1 MPNDFKNCT
10 VLLIDDEP
18 AWLRA
23 MDLALQRT
31 LGTVNLT
38 CPDSRQAM
46 QILDREPVSLV
57 LLDITMPHL
66 SGQDLLMQISQVYP
80 YLPVIM
86 TTGLVQVEL
95 AVECMRQGA
104 FDYFVK
110 TAEIERILNGIRRAL
125 ELNNL
130 RQENQRLREHFLQN
144 ELENPE
150 TFADF
155 ISDNPKIRSICQ
167 YVEAIAKSPEPVL
180 ILGESGVG
188 KELVA
193 RTVHQAGHADGP
205 WVAVNVAGLDDNVFS
220 DTLFGHVKGAYTGA
234 DQARSGV
241 IEEAAGGVLFL
252 DEIGDLSPAS
262 QVKLL
267 RLLQEGDY
275 YPLGSDV
282 PKQHN
287 TRFVFATNRN
297 LAELQQSGG
306 FRSDLFYRLNSYR
319 IALPP
324 LRERREDIPLL
335 LERFLTAAAASLKK
349 NKPTVPP
356 QLIPLLQ
363 SYHFP
368 GNIRELRTLV
378 FEAVS
383 LHRKGILSLASFQA
397 VMGSSFAPA
406 PITGTVTSTIEADLM
421 ASIRYPDQLPT
432 LKESAG
438 LLVNEAMRRTK
449 QNQTQAAR
457 LLGISRPAL
466 SKRLKNRS

>member
-1 MPNDFKNCT
+1 MPIDFINCK
-10 VLLIDDEP
+10 VLLIDDEQ

-23 MDLALQRT
+23 MDLALVRT
-31 LGTVNLT
+31 LGTKNISCL
-38 CPDSRQAM
+38 DSRKAM
-46 QILDREPVSLV
+46 QILAQEPVSLV

-66 SGQDLLMQISQVYP
+66 SGQDLLVQIKQTYP
-80 YLPVIM
+80 FLPVIM
-86 TTGLVQVEL
+86 TTGLAQIEL

-110 TAEIERILNGIRRAL
+110 TTEVERILNGIRRAL
-125 ELNNL
+125 EFSNL
-130 RQENQRLREHFLQN
+130 RQENRRLRDQFLQN
-144 ELENPE
+144 GLDNPE
-150 TFADF
+150 AFADF
-155 ISDNPKIRSICQ
+155 ISDNPKIRAICQ

-193 RTVHQAGHADGP
+193 RAVHQAGHADGP

-234 DQARSGV
+234 DQSRPGV

-252 DEIGDLSPAS
+252 DEIGDLSPKS

-287 TRFVFATNRN
+287 TRFVFATNRD
-297 LAELQQSGG
+297 LAELQQSGT

-319 IALPP
+319 VDLPP

-349 NKPTVPP
+349 NKPTVPS
-356 QLIPLLQ
+356 QLIPMLQ
-363 SYHFP
+363 NYRFP

-383 LHRKGILSLASFQA
+383 LHSKGILSLASFRA
-397 VMGSSFAPA
+397 VTGDVIDPSHANETA
-406 PITGTVTSTIEADLM
+406 GPILEPDSVP
-421 ASIRYPDQLPT
+421 SISYPEQLPT
-432 LKESAG
+432 LKESAD
-438 LLVNEAMRRTK
+438 LLVDEAMRRSN